1 MSGFHALSTSQP
13 IAYAV
18 LVLSL
23 IAVAGLA
30 LGSLRIRGIGLGTAG
45 VLFAGIAFGH
55 FGFQIDH
62 TILEFVREF
71 GLILFVFTIG
81 LQLGPGFFA
90 SLRREGLRLNLLA
103 ASIVLTG
110 ALTVAAAAWLLKID
124 GAAAL
129 GVFSGA
135 TTNTP
140 SLGAA
145 QQTMATL
152 GTIEAERAALPA
164 LAYAVSYPI
173 GIVGI
178 IATLLFLR
186 SFFRIDAEL
195 EAETFHAER
204 QRGVQPLERMNLLVE
219 NANLD
224 GVPIS
229 NVPGLHETG
238 VTVARIRGAGQKVVQ
253 AATGETV
260 LHFGDTIL
268 AVGTRPNLHRFQI
281 VVGRETDTDLFKAPG
296 EITFRRVVAT
306 RPEVLGKTV
315 GELGLDHLYDVAVTR
330 VNRAGIEMTAVADLH
345 LQFGDR
351 LHVVGDE
358 ESLAKVGTVLGN
370 SVKALNE
377 THFIPVF
384 LGIALGVLAG
394 VLPFRFPGLPVPVQL
409 GIAGGPLILAILLSR
424 LGHIGR
430 LVWHMPAN
438 ANLAFRELGI
448 TLFLACVGLKAGA
461 QFFAMVFSAS
471 GLVWLLAA
479 LLVTTVPLVF
489 IGLIARAVMKL
500 NYMTICGLIAGSMT
514 DPPALAFASAISK
527 SDAPSVAYATVYP
540 LAMLLRIVAA
550 QALVFA
556 LCR

>member
-1 MSGFHALSTSQP
+1 MSGLHELSTSQP

-18 LVLSL
+18 LVLCL
-23 IAVAGLA
+23 IAMSGLA
-30 LGSLRIRGIGLGTAG
+30 LGSLRVRGIGLGTAG

-62 TILEFVREF
+62 HILEFVREF

-90 SLRREGLRLNLLA
+90 SLRKEGLRLNALA
-103 ASIVLTG
+103 ATTVLVG
-110 ALTVAAAAWLLKID
+110 ALVTAVSAWLFKID

-152 GTIEAERAALPA
+152 GNISVERAALPA

-186 SFFRIDAEL
+186 FAFRIDAEF
-195 EAETFHAER
+195 EAEMFHAEGKR
-204 QRGVQPLERMNLLVE
+204 DVQPLKRINLLVE
-219 NANLD
+219 NINLD
-224 GVPIS
+224 GIPIS
-229 NVPGLHETG
+229 EVPSLHETG
-238 VTVARIRGAGQKVVQ
+238 VTISRIRRAGEKAVQ
-253 AATGETV
+253 TATGDTA
-260 LHFGDTIL
+260 LSIGSTIL
-268 AVGTRPNLHRFQI
+268 VVGTRPNLHRFQM

-296 EITFRRVVAT
+296 DITFRRVVVT
-306 RPEVLGKTV
+306 RAAVLGKTI
-315 GELGLDHLYDVAVTR
+315 GELGFDHRYDVAVTR
-330 VNRAGIEMTAVADLH
+330 VNRAGIEMTAVADLR

-351 LHVVGDE
+351 LQVVGDE
-358 ESLAKVGTVLGN
+358 EGLTKVSTVLGN

-377 THFIPVF
+377 TQFIPVF
-384 LGIALGVLAG
+384 LGISLGVIAG
-394 VLPFRFPGLPVPVQL
+394 VIPFQFPGLPVPVRL

-424 LGHIGR
+424 IGHIGR

-471 GLVWLLAA
+471 GLVWLVAA
-479 LLVTTVPLVF
+479 LAVTMIPLLL
-489 IGLIARAVMKL
+489 IGFIARAGLKL

-514 DPPALAFASAISK
+514 DPPALAFAGAISK

-540 LAMLLRIVAA
+540 LTMLLRIITA
-550 QALVFA
+550 QALVFV

>member
-1 MSGFHALSTSQP
+1 MSGLPTLSTSQP
-13 IAYAV
+13 VAFAV

-30 LGSLRIRGIGLGTAG
+30 VGSLRIRGIGLGTAG

-55 FGFQIDH
+55 FGFEIDPA
-62 TILEFVREF
+62 ILEFVREF

-90 SLRREGLRLNLLA
+90 SLRQEGLRLNVLA
-103 ASIVLTG
+103 ASIVGLG
-110 ALTVAAAAWLLKID
+110 ALTVAFCAWMLKLD

-145 QQTMATL
+145 QQTMAML
-152 GTIEAERAALPA
+152 GTIAADRATLPA
-164 LAYAVSYPI
+164 LAYAVSYPV

-186 SFFRIDAEL
+186 SVFRIDAEA
-195 EAETFHAER
+195 EAEQFHAER
-204 QRGVQPLERMNLLVE
+204 QRGVHPLKRMNLLVE
-219 NANLD
+219 NMNLD

-229 NVPGLHETG
+229 EVPGLQETG
-238 VTVARIRGAGQKVVQ
+238 VTIARIRRAGQRAVQ

-260 LHFGDTIL
+260 LHGGDTIL
-268 AVGTRPNLHRFQI
+268 AVGTRPNLHRFQM
-281 VVGRETDTDLFKAPG
+281 VVGRESDTDLFQAPG
-296 EITFRRVVAT
+296 DVTFRRVVAT
-306 RPEVLGKTV
+306 RAEVLGKTV
-315 GELGLDHLYDVAVTR
+315 GELGLDHLYGVAVTR
-330 VNRAGIEMTAVADLH
+330 VDRAGIEMTAVADLR

-351 LHVVGDE
+351 LHIVGDE
-358 ESLAKVGTVLGN
+358 ESLAKVGDVLGN

-384 LGIALGVLAG
+384 LGIALGVIVG
-394 VLPFRFPGLPVPVQL
+394 VIPFHFPGLPVPVRL
-409 GIAGGPLILAILLSR
+409 GIAGGPLIIAILLSR
-424 LGHIGR
+424 LGRIGR

-479 LLVTTVPLVF
+479 LLVTIIPLLI
-489 IGLIARAVMKL
+489 IGLIARAQMKL

-514 DPPALAFASAISK
+514 DPPALAFAGAISK
-527 SDAPSVAYATVYP
+527 SDAPSFAYATVYP

>member
-1 MSGFHALSTSQP
+1 MSGLHELSISQP
-13 IAYAV
+13 VAYAV

-30 LGSLRIRGIGLGTAG
+30 LGSLKVRGIGLGTAG

-62 TILEFVREF
+62 QILDFVREF

-103 ASIVLTG
+103 ASIVIGG
-110 ALTVAAAAWLLKID
+110 AVTAVGAGWVMKID
-124 GAAAL
+124 GAAVL

-145 QQTMATL
+145 QQAMATL
-152 GTIEAERAALPA
+152 GTIAPDRATLPA

-186 SFFRIDAEL
+186 SAFRIDAEL
-195 EAETFHAER
+195 EAEMFHAER
-204 QRGVQPLERMNLLVE
+204 QRGVQPLKRANLLVE
-219 NANLD
+219 NMNLD
-224 GVPIS
+224 GVMIS
-229 NVPGLHETG
+229 EVPGLHETG
-238 VTVARIRGAGQKVVQ
+238 VTIARIRRPGQKTVQ
-253 AATGETV
+253 AATRETV
-260 LHFGDTIL
+260 LHGGDTIL
-268 AVGTRPNLHRFQI
+268 AVGTRPNLHRFQM
-281 VVGRETDTDLFKAPG
+281 VVGRETDTDLFQAPG
-296 EITFRRVVAT
+296 DITFRRVVAT
-306 RPEVLGKTV
+306 RPEVLGRTV
-315 GELGLDHLYDVAVTR
+315 GELGLDHLYNVAVTR
-330 VNRAGIEMTAVADLH
+330 VNRAGIEMTAVTDLR

-358 ESLAKVGTVLGN
+358 ESLAKVGDVLGN

-384 LGIALGVLAG
+384 LGIALGVTAG
-394 VLPFRFPGLPVPVQL
+394 VIPFQLPGLPVPVRL

-424 LGHIGR
+424 IGRVGR

-448 TLFLACVGLKAGA
+448 TLFLACVGLKAGT

-471 GLVWLLAA
+471 GLVWVLAA
-479 LLVTTVPLVF
+479 LLVTMIPLIIV
-489 IGLIARAVMKL
+489 GLIARAGMKL

-514 DPPALAFASAISK
+514 DPPALAFAGAISK
-527 SDAPSVAYATVYP
+527 SDAPSVSYATVYP
-540 LAMLLRIVAA
+540 LSMLLRITTA
-550 QALVFA
+550 QALVFV